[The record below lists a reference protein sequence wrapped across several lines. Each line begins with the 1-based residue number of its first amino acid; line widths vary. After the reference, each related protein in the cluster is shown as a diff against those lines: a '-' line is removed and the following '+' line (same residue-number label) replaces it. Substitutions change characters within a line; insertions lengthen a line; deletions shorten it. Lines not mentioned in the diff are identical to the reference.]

1 MSKKRVLI
9 YPCGTEIALE
19 MWESLRYSKHFEP
32 IGLND
37 IPSAWPGR
45 TISNSNQLSDMDMVM
60 AAHDRVDIEVGR
72 VVSHPRD
79 TALVCRS
86 KKATYSLFPDISPEQ
101 ITTFPAFVKPD
112 KGSGSRGA
120 MLCENRTQFEANE
133 QKYGTLVQMEALK
146 GPETTVDCFTDRHGN
161 LLFERSRGRKHTSNG
176 ISVHC
181 TEAEGPMFGHM
192 INAELKFRGAWFY
205 QTKGGKLLEIGARIA
220 GSSGF
225 LRAHGVNLVEATLF
239 DALDID
245 VKFPQVPPSGFE
257 TFRRLSTR
265 LTGLEFDTVYVD
277 YDDTI
282 MVDGKPLPE
291 LVGLLYKWH
300 NEGKKIVIVSRN
312 VQEDPAFFLL
322 DLQPDYIHC
331 PRPEPKSQH
340 IKLGGI
346 FIDDSFT
353 EREEVRKNAGV
364 PVFGLEALN
373 MLW

>member
-1 MSKKRVLI
+1 MKKRVLI

-37 IPSAWPGR
+37 IPSAWPGEVLKSA
-45 TISNSNQLSDMDMVM
+45 ISVDDDTLVLM
-60 AAHDRVDIEVGR
+60 AHDHACLLSGR
-72 VVSHPRD
+72 KVSHPRE
-79 TALVCRS
+79 TVLVCRS
-86 KKATYSLFPDISPEQ
+86 KTATYSLFPDIAPKQ
-101 ITTFPAFVKPD
+101 ITTLPAFVKPD
-112 KGSGSRGA
+112 RGNGSVGA
-120 MLCENRTQFEANE
+120 VACKTFDQVEA
-133 QKYGTLVQMEALK
+133 QRQWFGTLVQMELLK

-161 LLFERSRGRKHTSNG
+161 LLFERSRGRKRTSNG

-181 TEAEGPMFGHM
+181 TEADGPMFGQM
-192 INAELKFRGAWFY
+192 INAEMKFRGAWFY

-245 VKFPQVPPSGFE
+245 VTFPDVPPSGFE

-265 LTGLEFDTVYVD
+265 LIGLEFDTVYVD

-300 NEGKKIVIVSRN
+300 GEGKKIVIVSRN
-312 VQEDPAFFLL
+312 LLAYPPFFLL

-340 IKLGGI
+340 VKYGGI